1 LIILDK
7 NDLINK
13 FNNFENKIKDNTFQ
27 QNKGLGNDVGYYI
40 FDYPTEY
47 EENIRIR
54 VKKIKDKIND
64 NNYPFK
70 IQEFDIYNIVFDII
84 KEKNYLEKIFQL
96 EEKRGT
102 KKTLQAIQSML
113 KLGTDNNLISKKILE
128 EYDKNTVIFITGIGK
143 IYPIVRAHDILN
155 NLDITEVPLVLFYPG
170 KYTGTDLKLFNEIE
184 DTNYYRALSFEKI

>member
-1 LIILDK
+1 LDK

-47 EENIRIR
+47 EEYIRIR

>member
-1 LIILDK
+1 LDK

-47 EENIRIR
+47 EEYIRIR

-70 IQEFDIYNIVFDII
+70 IQEFDIYNIVFDIK

>member
-1 LIILDK
+1 MDK

-47 EENIRIR
+47 EEYIRIR

>member
-1 LIILDK
+1 MIILDK

-47 EENIRIR
+47 EEYIRIR

>member
-1 LIILDK
+1 MIILDK

-40 FDYPTEY
+40 FDYPTQY
-47 EENIRIR
+47 EEYTRIR
-54 VKKIKDKIND
+54 TKKIKDKIND

-96 EEKRGT
+96 EEKKGT
-102 KKTLQAIQSML
+102 EKTLQAIQSML

-128 EYDKNTVIFITGIGK
+128 EYEKNTVIFITGIGK

-155 NLDITEVPLVLFYPG
+155 NLDITDVPLVLFYPG

-184 DTNYYRALSFEKI
+184 DTNYYRALSFEKV

>member
-47 EENIRIR
+47 EEYIRIR

>member
-1 LIILDK
+1 MIILDK

-40 FDYPTEY
+40 FDYPTQY
-47 EENIRIR
+47 EEYTRIR
-54 VKKIKDKIND
+54 TKKIKDKIND

-96 EEKRGT
+96 EEKKGT
-102 KKTLQAIQSML
+102 EKTLQAIQSML

-128 EYDKNTVIFITGIGK
+128 EYEKNTVIFITGIGK

-155 NLDITEVPLVLFYPG
+155 NLDITDVPLVLFYPG

-184 DTNYYRALSFEKI
+184 DTNYYRALSFERV